1 MFSRQSDQK
10 YDLCN
15 YSFKKHIIKGSTEC
29 YPFEDPK

>member
-10 YDLCN
+10 YD
-15 YSFKKHIIKGSTEC
+15 YSLKKNIIIGSTEC